1 MESFEYDGGRGGGG
15 GGGVGGVG
23 GVELAAVST
32 GMGAA
37 LLVSACFMSAL

>member
-1 MESFEYDGGRGGGG
+1 
-15 GGGVGGVG
+15 VG